1 MSLDAGLI
9 KSTYADSEE
18 AFQQFKV
25 LERIKLLQQT
35 PRTSFIATTS
45 LALLIISIAYS
56 TVSIVFLA
64 VWYSLLLLSF
74 CIRVYISSLFSRRE
88 SQSQTNDRFWLIRFR
103 IYTVLTGWIWALGGV
118 CILILATEFSS
129 SQYTFMT
136 FVLTGFFIGA
146 LLALSADKVT
156 MLLSALPS
164 LLPMYWAFEEMA
176 NTMAMEAWFAYG
188 LFILF
193 ILSTG
198 FRTNKNIEENIR
210 LRFNAKQDELRLQSI
225 LNNSPIAA
233 SISSIN
239 LDKKMFSNEAFE
251 RIFSSIS
258 NEHQVL
264 NSIMPI
270 LEINRIKDI
279 ISVEGKLNN
288 KLVPLKQKGTDK
300 GPKWLLASFS
310 AFDFAGEPAILSWFY
325 DITDRK
331 RMEDKIEFLAYHDPL
346 TQLPNRALF
355 DDRLKKAI
363 KVAKRNNTKLVL
375 MFIDLDGFK
384 PVNDRLGHDVGDKL
398 LILVAERLTAAL
410 REVDTVAR
418 LGGDEF
424 AVLAEVHDVI
434 QALEIAEKVRRNLAA
449 QFNIEEHV
457 ISISCSIGISCF
469 PDDAQSVQML
479 LVQADKAMYL
489 AKQLGRNQVKTFSQV
504 K

>member
-1 MSLDAGLI
+1 MSFDAGLI

-18 AFQQFKV
+18 AFQQFKT

-35 PRTSFIATTS
+35 PRISFIATTS
-45 LALLIISIAYS
+45 LALIIIFVASQMVS
-56 TVSIVFLA
+56 TVFLA
-64 VWYSLLLLSF
+64 TWYALLLLSF
-74 CIRVYISSLFSRRE
+74 CIRTYLSSLFSKRE
-88 SQSQTNDRFWLIRFR
+88 TLSTKNDADWLVRFR
-103 IYTVLTGWIWALGGV
+103 IFTILTGWIWALGGV
-118 CILILATEFSS
+118 LILVLATGFTNY
-129 SQYTFMT
+129 QYTFMT

-146 LLALSADKVT
+146 LLALSSDKIT
-156 MLLSALPS
+156 MLLSSLPS
-164 LLPMYWAFEEMA
+164 LIPMYWAFEEMA
-176 NTMAMEAWFAYG
+176 NTMEMGAWFAYG

-193 ILSTG
+193 IISTG

-210 LRFNAKQDELRLQSI
+210 LRFNAQEDELRLQSI

-233 SISSIN
+233 SISSIY
-239 LDKKMFSNEAFE
+239 LDKKMFSNQAFE
-251 RIFSSIS
+251 RIFSSVS
-258 NEHQVL
+258 DEQQVL
-264 NSIMPI
+264 NSIMPS
-270 LEINRIKDI
+270 LELNRIKSI
-279 ISVEGKLNN
+279 IATEGRLNN
-288 KLVPLKQKGTDK
+288 KLIPLTQKGTDK
-300 GPKWLLASFS
+300 APKWLLASFS

-331 RMEDKIEFLAYHDPL
+331 QMEEKIEFLAYHDPL
-346 TQLPNRALF
+346 TKLPNRALF
-355 DDRLKKAI
+355 DDRLKKAT
-363 KVAKRNNTKLVL
+363 KVARRYNTKLVL

-398 LILVAERLTAAL
+398 LIMVAERLTAAL

-424 AVLAEVHDVI
+424 AVLAEVHDVA
-434 QALEIAEKVRRNLAA
+434 QAVEIAEKVRRNIAT

-457 ISISCSIGISCF
+457 IKISCSIGISCF

-489 AKQLGRNQVKTFSQV
+489 AKQLGRNQVKTFSHL